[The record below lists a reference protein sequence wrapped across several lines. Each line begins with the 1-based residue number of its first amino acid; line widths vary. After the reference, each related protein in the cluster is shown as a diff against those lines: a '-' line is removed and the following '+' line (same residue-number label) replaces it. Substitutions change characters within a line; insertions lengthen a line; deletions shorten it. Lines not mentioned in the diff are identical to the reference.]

1 MVVTRHISHD
11 GLLIGPQGANDVC
24 PGHKGRKRGEEERRG
39 EKKASVKK
47 CRDTSSQQGE
57 SSQEETAS
65 HFQVTF
71 SLIRDWFENMK
82 KNVLNLF
89 IDGFFFLTD
98 FYLFAN
104 IFS

>member
-82 KNVLNLF
+82 KKNVLNVF
-89 IDGFFFLTD
+89 IDGCFFF
-98 FYLFAN
+98 F
-104 IFS
+104 